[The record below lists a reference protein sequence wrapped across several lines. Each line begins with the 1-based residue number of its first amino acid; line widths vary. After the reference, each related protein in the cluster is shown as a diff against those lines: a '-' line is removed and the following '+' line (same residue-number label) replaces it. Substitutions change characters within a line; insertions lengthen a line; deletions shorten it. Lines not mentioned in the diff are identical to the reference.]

1 MYIFRCQLNIV
12 AMVLWQDVATTGGGE
27 QREVPG
33 PISPQPGQSRSQK
46 RGQSAGAGAT
56 LTSHQYPNLDN
67 INPPLWQSPI
77 SQLTLSPAPSPLLR
91 TPHRH
96 FSPFPQS
103 SDSVSVFRYC
113 EVTMEIN
120 LHRPRHKMLFT
131 EFCLAPNNPW
141 LKL

>member
-1 MYIFRCQLNIV
+1 
-12 AMVLWQDVATTGGGE
+12 MVLWQDVATTGGGE

-33 PISPQPGQSRSQK
+33 PISPQPGQPSRSQK

-77 SQLTLSPAPSPLLR
+77 SQLTLSPAPSPLLLS
-91 TPHRH
+91 TPHTTHRH

-103 SDSVSVFRYC
+103 SGSVFRYC

-120 LHRPRHKMLFT
+120 LDRLRLKMLFT
-131 EFCLAPNNPW
+131 EFFFSNNPSS
-141 LKL
+141 

>member
-1 MYIFRCQLNIV
+1 MSEGRKSIAYFCQINIV
-12 AMVLWQDVATTGGGE
+12 AMVLRQDVATTGGGE

-77 SQLTLSPAPSPLLR
+77 SQLTLSPAPSPLLH

-103 SDSVSVFRYC
+103 SGSFSVFRYC

-120 LHRPRHKMLFT
+120 LDRL
-131 EFCLAPNNPW
+131 CLEQDEAF
-141 LKL
+141 